1 LSASIINFDGQISK
15 DGQLT
20 ISAQNRAFRYGDGC
34 FESLRKMGGKIPLL
48 KLHLQRLHVGMAAL
62 EIKPA
67 SAWTLDFWQAELE
80 KTAGKFKN
88 ARIRIQVFRA
98 DGGAY
103 ASSNNAAHFLI
114 EATPLEETAFPWH
127 TDGLSVAICNV
138 AQVQAG
144 SLLSNLKTCN
154 SLPYVMAANFARNH
168 QLGESLLL
176 NQHERIAESSSAN
189 IFVLRAG
196 QVYTPPLI
204 EGCVDGV
211 FRKFLLQHAADGGFQ
226 IHEKPIRPADLR
238 TADEV
243 FLCNAVQG
251 IRWVKLFGDRN
262 FGNQYSRELLDWSN
276 KYFRGLKS

>member
-1 LSASIINFDGQISK
+1 LSASIINFDGQISQ

-34 FESLRKMGGKIPLL
+34 FESLRKSDGAIPLL

-62 EIKPA
+62 GIKAPD
-67 SAWTLDFWQAELE
+67 SWNLDFWQSELE
-80 KTAGKFKN
+80 KTAGKFKH
-88 ARIRIQVFRA
+88 ARIRLQVFRA

-103 ASSNNAAHFLI
+103 AATNHAAHFVM
-114 EATPLEETAFPWH
+114 EATPLEELGFSWQAE
-127 TDGLSVAICNV
+127 GLSVAICNV

-154 SLPYVMAANFARNH
+154 SLPYVMAANFARNQ
-168 QLGESLLL
+168 QLGEALLL

-189 IFVLRAG
+189 IFVVREG
-196 QVYTPPLI
+196 QVFTPPLI
-204 EGCVDGV
+204 EGCIDGV
-211 FRKFLLQHAADGGFQ
+211 FRKFLLRHAEEGGFHIQ
-226 IHEKPIRPADLR
+226 EKPIRPADLR
-238 TADEV
+238 IAEEV

-262 FGNQYSRELLDWSN
+262 FGHQYSKKLLDWCD
-276 KYFRGLKS
+276 KYLGKLKA